1 MTNGFKLPIRL
12 PGVQLSKMLDALV
25 AVLCIICKKRCSE
38 AAAMGG
44 GMLGAVVVSGC
55 YIFWLLKFAVV
66 AGMATLFCNRVRRLD
81 VSDVVLEF

>member
-1 MTNGFKLPIRL
+1 
-12 PGVQLSKMLDALV
+12 
-25 AVLCIICKKRCSE
+25 
-38 AAAMGG
+38 MGG

-81 VSDVVLEF
+81 VSDAVLEF